1 MKKTLKVLLVFLLA
15 VVCAVA
21 CSCSVVPSSNK
32 SIKSIKKTA
41 TNGLVDTYTIT
52 YTDGS
57 TFTYEVTNGK
67 DGEDGD
73 NAGGGASFTIEDL
86 YNQYLQE
93 YPSATYEDFL
103 RSLISVNTDGNAQV
117 INKALKSSV
126 KFYCEFTEAKQ
137 SYSSSYETAVYLGS
151 GVIYK
156 IDSDYTYFITNY
168 HVVYDSASVDQSK
181 FAKRVVCYLY
191 GSESD
196 PSDTTVGADG
206 YTTYVY
212 GPYGIECEVVGGSAT
227 ADIAIVKAETQSVKA
242 VNEDIEA
249 ITFAEG
255 YHVGETAIAI
265 GNPEGEG
272 ISVTEGIVSVD
283 NEMIALDVDGTVRN
297 HRSIRIDTAIYNGS
311 SGGGLF
317 NANGQLI
324 GITNA
329 GDGVD
334 QNVNFAVPLEIVEVA
349 VENIMYYASK
359 GEKNAKKITLGVTV
373 VSQNSKYVYNEQ
385 TGYGKIVEEVI
396 VYSVTSGSICEQ
408 IGLKS
413 GDKINGVI
421 INGTTYTID
430 RNFHIGDLTLKIREG
445 DIIALSITREG
456 ESITQTS
463 TYTIQQSNL
472 VQA

>member
-1 MKKTLKVLLVFLLA
+1 MKKTLKFILVFLL
-15 VVCAVA
+15 VTVCTVF
-21 CSCSVVPSSNK
+21 CSCSVVPNSNK
-32 SIKSIKKTA
+32 SIKSIEKTA

-57 TFTYEVTNGK
+57 TFTYQITNGK
-67 DGEDGD
+67 DGEDGKD
-73 NAGGGASFTIEDL
+73 GENGDGSWSVTVEDL

-93 YPSATYEDFL
+93 HPAATYEDFL
-103 RSLISVNTDGNAQV
+103 QSLISINIDGNAKV
-117 INKALKSSV
+117 VNKALKSSV
-126 KFYCEFTEAKQ
+126 KFYCEFTEQKNYQ
-137 SYSSSYETAVYLGS
+137 IDTSVYLGS

-168 HVVYDSASVDQSK
+168 HVVYSSASLDQSK

-191 GSESD
+191 GSESE
-196 PSDTTVGADG
+196 PYESTTGADG
-206 YTTYVY
+206 YTTYNY
-212 GPYGIECEVVGGSAT
+212 GEYAIECEVVGGSAT
-227 ADIAIVKAETQSVKA
+227 ADIAIVKANTQSVKA
-242 VNEDIEA
+242 VNEEIEA
-249 ITFAEG
+249 ITFAKA

-297 HRSIRIDTAIYNGS
+297 HRSIRIDTAIYHGS

-317 NANGQLI
+317 NASGQLI

-334 QNVNFAVPLEIVEVA
+334 QNVNFAVPLEIVQVA
-349 VENIMYYASK
+349 VENIMYYSAL
-359 GEKNAKKITLGVTV
+359 GEKNAKKVKLGVTV
-373 VSQNSKYVYNEQ
+373 VSENIKYVYDEQ
-385 TGYGKIVEEVI
+385 SGYGKIVEEVI
-396 VYSVTSGSICEQ
+396 VFSIESGSICDS

-413 GDKINGVI
+413 GDRITGVI
-421 INGTTYTID
+421 INGTNYSID
-430 RNFHIGDLTLKIREG
+430 RNFHIGDITLKIREG
-445 DIIALSITREG
+445 DIISLSIDREG
-456 ESITQTS
+456 TATTTS
-463 TYTIQQSNL
+463 TYTVQQSNL